1 MPSDQ
6 DETDNRH
13 PDIERPLRQVAW
25 LPTWQET
32 KLACDG
38 TLNAKRQPATV
49 NTDAVTS
56 RSKMQMNTIMV
67 ARGLILMLQ
76 RQFRLLEHKNPILPR
91 QQQLDRVPTPFSI
104 CIA

>member
-1 MPSDQ
+1 MARNQ
-6 DETDNRH
+6 VG
-13 PDIERPLRQVAW
+13 LRW
-25 LPTWQET
+25 Y
-32 KLACDG
+32 
-38 TLNAKRQPATV
+38 LNAKRQPATV

-76 RQFRLLEHKNPILPR
+76 RQFRLLEHKSPILPR